1 MTDKDKRRI
10 RMLSGLLNVKLV
22 VGVGKF
28 AEGRAKSVIKVS
40 NIIKYSN

>member
-1 MTDKDKRRI
+1 
-10 RMLSGLLNVKLV
+10 MLSGLLNAKLV

-40 NIIKYSN
+40 NIKKYYCGFATTKL